1 MPSSDEQRL
10 LNDVLRNADY
20 AEFRAEVYE
29 MSVAEFKAGRQPP
42 IRALLLAVACVAF
55 VVGIILLSFSTN
67 KELSKK
73 QASLDRPAS
82 VESTTDLKIVQSV
95 QLEPAEVVR
104 SVMERSVLLDTEF
117 AGVGAVEFLNSDPA
131 TLREMRDAELLAL
144 LSDDSLGVMR
154 AKKGESLFYFA
165 NAGPPR
171 LE

>member
-29 MSVAEFKAGRQPP
+29 MSLAEFKAGRQPP
-42 IRALLLAVACVAF
+42 IRAVALAVACVAF
-55 VVGIILLSFSTN
+55 VVGIILLSFSTHEVS
-67 KELSKK
+67 KE
-73 QASLDRPAS
+73 QASVDGS
-82 VESTTDLKIVQSV
+82 VAIVQSV

-104 SVMERSVLLDTEF
+104 SVLDRSVLLDTEF
-117 AGVGAVEFLNSDPA
+117 AGVGAVETLKSDPA

-144 LSDDSLGVMR
+144 LSNDLLGVMR
-154 AKKGESLFYFA
+154 AGKGEDVFYFA
-165 NAGPPR
+165 NGPTR